1 LFELS
6 YLFNFIGLSTT
17 NEVLLMNH
25 GGTKRFSS
33 LLFVFLVVGAVGRDC
48 RAQEVEPPTASRLT
62 KSAYVLRRVSAMTRN
77 GVPDAVL
84 NKTKCLIVIPS
95 AVRKQTKVG
104 SLGVVTC
111 REEDTWTTPSSVRFN
126 GSGVHAGTADLMV
139 FLMTERAVQALRA
152 GELRIERQDAE
163 APLVKTS
170 PIPQVE
176 VRGGVFT
183 YEFAR
188 GLLFSSKVTGSI
200 LSSSNTAQEQSK
212 QSIAKTSKSYIS
224 AVISFVNTIIPTG
237 IVLHHTAVIP
247 GQEKPPKSERA
258 VDQYHE
264 ERGFEILCSG
274 RLYHVAYH
282 YLVMANGAVRAGRPE
297 RCEGAH
303 ASGYNSYLGISIV
316 GDFSSRDNPAGAR
329 GPEKPTRA
337 QIAALVRL
345 CRRLRARYR
354 IPLQNIIRH
363 RDIANT
369 ECPGDRF
376 PYRAILDQLKTTKIG
391 G

>member
-1 LFELS
+1 
-6 YLFNFIGLSTT
+6 
-17 NEVLLMNH
+17 MNH
-25 GGTKRFSS
+25 AGTRRSSS
-33 LLFVFLVVGAVGRDC
+33 LLFVFLLVGAVGRDC
-48 RAQEVEPPTASRLT
+48 RAQDVEPLTASRLT

-95 AVRKQTKVG
+95 AVREQKKAG
-104 SLGVVTC
+104 RLGVVTC
-111 REEDTWTTPSSVRFN
+111 REEDTWIAPSSVRFN
-126 GSGVHAGTADLMV
+126 GSGMHAGAADLMV

-152 GELRIERQDAE
+152 GELRIDRQDAE
-163 APLVKTS
+163 APLVKTN

-176 VRGGVFT
+176 ARSGVFT

-200 LSSSNTAQEQSK
+200 LATSKVAHDQSK
-212 QSIAKTSKSYIS
+212 SSVGETSKSYVS
-224 AVISFVNTIIPTG
+224 AVTSFFNTIIPTG

-247 GQEKPPKSERA
+247 GQEKPPRSERA
-258 VDQYHE
+258 VDRYHE

-282 YLVMANGAVRAGRPE
+282 YLIMANGAVRAGRPE

-316 GDFSSRDNPAGAR
+316 GDFSSRDNPTGAR

-337 QIAALVRL
+337 QVSSLVRL
-345 CRRLRARYR
+345 CRRLRTRYK

-363 RDIANT
+363 SDISNT

-376 PYRAILDQLKTTKIG
+376 PYRAILDQLKHSQSSG
-391 G
+391 FSQR

>member
-1 LFELS
+1 
-6 YLFNFIGLSTT
+6 
-17 NEVLLMNH
+17 MNH
-25 GGTKRFSS
+25 AGTKRFSS

-48 RAQEVEPPTASRLT
+48 RAQDVEPLTASRLT

-95 AVRKQTKVG
+95 AVRKERKAG

-111 REEDTWTTPSSVRFN
+111 RDEDTWIAPSSVRFN
-126 GSGVHAGTADLMV
+126 GSGMHAGAADLMV
-139 FLMTERAVQALRA
+139 FLMTERAVRALRA

-170 PIPQVE
+170 PIPQVAA
-176 VRGGVFT
+176 RGGVFT

-188 GLLFSSKVTGSI
+188 GLLFSSKVSGSI
-200 LSSSNTAQEQSK
+200 LPSSNTSQEQSK
-212 QSIAKTSKSYIS
+212 QSIGKTSKNYIS
-224 AVISFVNTIIPTG
+224 AVTSFFNTIIPTG

-258 VDQYHE
+258 IDQYHE

-282 YLVMANGAVRAGRPE
+282 YLIMANGTVRAGRPE

-316 GDFSSRDNPAGAR
+316 GDFSSRDNPTGAR
-329 GPEKPTRA
+329 GPEKPTKA
-337 QIAALVRL
+337 QMSSLVQL
-345 CRRLRARYR
+345 CRRLKTRYK
-354 IPLQNIIRH
+354 IPLRNIIRH
-363 RDIANT
+363 SDISNT
-369 ECPGDRF
+369 ECPGDRL
-376 PYRAILDQLKTTKIG
+376 PYEALLHRLEGKQLN
-391 G
+391 